1 MKYYLGI
8 DLGTSSVKVVVLD
21 EEGSIIAIER
31 KEYPILVPFSG
42 FAEQSTDE
50 WWNSVCICTQ
60 NLIRKNLFDK
70 YQIVSI
76 GLSGQMHGLVALNSR
91 GKPLRNAIIWLDRRS
106 TEICNQWASIG
117 YNEEF
122 HNITGLTITTGYLA
136 PSLAWVKKNEPDIYK
151 NIYKIVLPKDYIRY
165 KLTETIS
172 TERSDASGTYL
183 FDIINSDWSDQIIKE
198 LGFKYSILPKI
209 QKTLEMAGYV
219 TKTAAQ
225 QTGLPQGIPV
235 ATGGSDQ
242 AMAAISLGVKQ
253 PGIVAVGINTGGTT
267 ITTIEKPIFDPRL
280 HTLCHAYPN
289 KWLLMGATLSAGI
302 AVSWFRKQVITQSQ
316 SMVSDKRTNIEELSD
331 WASKI
336 LPGSEGLFF
345 IPYLTGERTPHMNP
359 NAKGGFIGLTLSHSV
374 NHMVR
379 SIMEGV
385 AYSMCDSLDIYREIG
400 LLVDELI
407 GYGGGSNSA
416 LWCQIICDVFN
427 VPLKKYSYS
436 ENSAIGAAITGAI
449 AIQEYSDYLNSNN
462 KIIANYYPIQKNVF
476 IYEKARNTFK
486 KIYKQLVD
494 IFDELSEFTKV

>member
-21 EEGSIIAIER
+21 EESSIIAIER
-31 KEYPILVPFSG
+31 KEYPILVPFPG

-76 GLSGQMHGLVALNSR
+76 GLSGQMHGLVALNSK

-136 PSLAWVKKNEPDIYK
+136 SSLAWVKKNEPDIYK

-209 QKTLEMAGYV
+209 QKTLEIAGYV

-253 PGIVAVGINTGGTT
+253 PGIVAVGINTGGTV

-302 AVSWFRKQVITQSQ
+302 AVSWFWKQVITQSQ

-336 LPGSEGLFF
+336 LSGSEGLFF

-379 SIMEGV
+379 SIMEGI
-385 AYSMCDSLDIYREIG
+385 AYSMCDSLDIYREMG